1 MTGQQNID
9 RILTTHV
16 GSLPRP
22 HDLLDMMKARLAGN
36 SHDEVSYQRRVRD
49 AVAECVRC
57 QADTGIDIVCDGE
70 QSKSGFFTYARE
82 RLDGFEPRPDRART
96 SFAAEVAA
104 FPEYYEQYFR
114 TAMTGGAVAPVVPLV
129 CTGPIRY
136 RGETAL
142 QRDIANLKAELV
154 GVAHVA
160 AFMPAVAPSGV
171 GENEYYNS
179 DEAFF
184 HAVGAA
190 LHAEY
195 QAIVDAGFILQIDDP
210 FLSDLFGDPSF
221 DDAQRRRRA
230 EIYVA
235 ALNASLT
242 GIPPERVRY
251 HTCYGINHGPRIH
264 EAALADVAG
273 YMLQVSAGAYSFE
286 AANARHEH
294 EYHLWENV
302 KLPKDKVLIPGVI
315 THSSNIV
322 EHPEWIAERLIR
334 FARIVG
340 RESVVAGADC
350 GFSSQATYRPEV
362 HPTVIWAKFAA
373 LRDGARIATKVL
385 WS

>member
-1 MTGQQNID
+1 MTGQQNTD
-9 RILTTHV
+9 RILATHV

-22 HDLLDMMKARLAGN
+22 HDLLDMMKARLAGLR
-36 SHDEVSYQRRVRD
+36 HDEAAYQKRVRD
-49 AVAECVRC
+49 AVAECVRR

-96 SFAAEVAA
+96 SFAAEVTA

-114 TAMTGGAVAPVVPLV
+114 TAMTGGAVAPVIPLV

-136 RGETAL
+136 RGEAAL
-142 QRDIANLKAELV
+142 QQDIANLKAALD
-154 GVAHVA
+154 GIAHVA

-221 DDAQRRRRA
+221 DEDQRRRRA

-235 ALNASLT
+235 ALNASLM

-273 YMLQVSAGAYSFE
+273 YMLQVNAGAYSFE

-294 EYHLWENV
+294 EYHLWGTIE
-302 KLPKDKVLIPGVI
+302 LPEGKVLIPGVI

-322 EHPEWIAERLIR
+322 EHPEWIAERLVR
-334 FARIVG
+334 FARMVG
-340 RESVVAGADC
+340 RENVVAGADC

-362 HPTVIWAKFAA
+362 HPTVIWAKFEA
-373 LRDGARIATKVL
+373 LRDGAGIATSTL
-385 WS
+385 WD